1 MDKLTQYKED
11 SNYAIITL
19 NNGKVNAISH
29 QVIDELNTALD
40 RAESNKKVVI
50 LTGKSG
56 VFSGGYDLKSMMTSP
71 ESALELVTRGSQLAL
86 KMLRFPLPIIA
97 ACSGH
102 AIAKGAF
109 LLLSSDYRLGID
121 GQFKVGL
128 NEVMIG
134 MTMHNAGIEIAKGRL
149 SPVFLERSVNNAEI
163 YTPKEAILSGFL
175 DKVVPSDDLLLPAA
189 TKIAEMFGQL
199 NLKAHAETKLKV
211 RDEYLKRIEEAIQK
225 DLKEGLIPPSK

>member
-109 LLLSSDYRLGID
+109 LLLSTDYRLGID

-225 DLKEGLIPPSK
+225 DLKEGLTPPSK